1 MISAVII
8 KCLVKQGAKMSKL
21 FPFLEGMLS
30 AMVLLP
36 SSVSTEPRYIRP
48 TELKLSDTAQDWQA
62 VGVDISNA
70 SKKVGSSLGMIRYE
84 PKTA

>member
-1 MISAVII
+1 M
-8 KCLVKQGAKMSKL
+8 KYLTKQGVDMSKL
-21 FPFLEGMLS
+21 SPFLEGVLS

-36 SSVSTEPRYIRP
+36 STSAAEPRYIRP
-48 TELKLSDTAQDWQA
+48 TKMELQPNDIAQDWQV

-70 SKKVGSSLGMIRYE
+70 SKKVGKSLGMVCYE